1 MMASLSK
8 GSTSPSPKLKPGLL
22 SPAES
27 GPEKSKSIN
36 EGDPALPKRTPPPE
50 AAQRGH
56 LEFLQSGVGP
66 TPPTL
71 QNRKP
76 PFRSFRTPVLSRPPY
91 LRRSKK
97 LTRLLRTKDGAAH
110 GPRCPRLHAAAFEEE
125 GAKRPMAKG
134 GPISTCEGRC
144 RRFQQAAR
152 TRVAVRR
159 QA

>member
-8 GSTSPSPKLKPGLL
+8 ASTSPSPKLKPGLL

-50 AAQRGH
+50 AAQRGD
-56 LEFLQSGVGP
+56 LEFLQSGVAS

-97 LTRLLRTKDGAAH
+97 LTRLLQTKDGAAH
-110 GPRCPRLHAAAFEEE
+110 GPSQSRELTPVAQTVDFE
-125 GAKRPMAKG
+125 
-134 GPISTCEGRC
+134 SH
-144 RRFQQAAR
+144 
-152 TRVAVRR
+152 
-159 QA
+159 